1 MQKLCKR
8 MLRPSPPL
16 SCRSASWGSI
26 TTFCILRCAPAG
38 TGACATPRWSFDCWV
53 SQRQKL
59 NNLIPTAELG
69 ARGNCACVCV
79 CMVWCAAV
87 CVAWGLAFC
96 FAYFNEFYDSASDY
110 DAHKQSGLGTRMPGR
125 TPGSISFNHVF
136 LLIAA

>member
-1 MQKLCKR
+1 
-8 MLRPSPPL
+8 MLPPL
-16 SCRSASWGSI
+16 YPLSLFLPLRSASWGSI

-59 NNLIPTAELG
+59 NNLIPTQG
-69 ARGNCACVCV
+69 GSVCV
-79 CMVWCAAV
+79 CGVLPCVLRTW
-87 CVAWGLAFC
+87 CVAWDLAFC

-110 DAHKQSGLGTRMPGR
+110 DAHKQSGLGMRMPGSI
-125 TPGSISFNHVF
+125 PGRIPGRISFNHVF